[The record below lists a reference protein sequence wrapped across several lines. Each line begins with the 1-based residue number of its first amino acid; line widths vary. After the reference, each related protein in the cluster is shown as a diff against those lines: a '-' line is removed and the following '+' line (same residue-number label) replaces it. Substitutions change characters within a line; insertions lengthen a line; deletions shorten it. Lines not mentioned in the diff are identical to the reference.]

1 MGSPASEGTPP
12 LSLSDLVARTAV
24 PASTV
29 HHYLRAGL
37 MPPPNREAPNR
48 FSYDERHVT
57 ALRYIRALRHRRGL
71 RLEAIAEELPDLLAR
86 ASDGEPADDDPE
98 EDDVACRLLEAAVDA
113 FRTRSYAEVTVSE
126 IAEAAHVGKGSVYR
140 HFSSKEEIFTAT
152 VERLLA
158 RTELDFAETVERL
171 GGADGVATAPEKTAG
186 EFARLVA
193 VTMPVLLEL
202 GARAAKGH
210 EPSQELARRVLST
223 MAEAAGRPL
232 TPGSEDPIEPTDP
245 IPAGITLLKEAFSTV
260 LTWAVGPD
268 WPDDVWPDEELDGDG
283 DAAGGAD
290 PPGR

>member
-1 MGSPASEGTPP
+1 MAIPASEGTAQ
-12 LSLSDLVARTAV
+12 LSLSEVVARTMV

-37 MPPPNREAPNR
+37 IPPPNRESANR

-57 ALRYIRALRHRRGL
+57 ALRYIRALRGRRGL
-71 RLEAIAEELPDLLAR
+71 RLDAIAEELPDLLTR
-86 ASDGEPADDDPE
+86 GGGELAGTEAE
-98 EDDVACRLLEAAVDA
+98 ERDAACRLLDAATEA
-113 FRTRSYAEVTVSE
+113 FLTRSFAEVTVGE
-126 IAEAAHVGKGSVYR
+126 IAEAARVGKGSVYR

-158 RTELDFAETVERL
+158 RTAVDFAATVERL
-171 GGADGVATAPEKTAG
+171 GGPEGVATAPEKTAA

-193 VTMPVLLEL
+193 FTMPVLLEL

-232 TPGSEDPIEPTDP
+232 TPGADDLVEPADP
-245 IPAGITLLKEAFSTV
+245 IPAGIAVIKEAFSTV

-268 WPDDVWPDEELDGDG
+268 WPEDVWPDDPEPG
-283 DAAGGAD
+283 DAGPPAGSEQ
-290 PPGR
+290 R